1 MLYIKEANIEDAEK
15 EWKFVAAMPAD
26 ENGLTNKW
34 HGVTR
39 DRFISEALPEMINR
53 AKGIDL
59 PEGFVPA
66 TTLFLWN
73 DARIVGLFRIRHFL
87 NEALR
92 SGAGHI
98 GYFIAKEHRGKGFAT
113 EGLRLTLEYAE
124 SIVPEAEYYLR
135 VNKENPASLRV
146 MIKNGGRIVGETED
160 KFLVRIPK

>member
-1 MLYIKEANIEDAEK
+1 
-15 EWKFVAAMPAD
+15 
-26 ENGLTNKW
+26 
-34 HGVTR
+34 
-39 DRFISEALPEMINR
+39 MINH

>member
-39 DRFISEALPEMINR
+39 EIFESEALPEMINR

-59 PEGFVPA
+59 PEGFVPD
-66 TTLFLWN
+66 TTLFLWCETE
-73 DARIVGLFRIRHFL
+73 IVGQFRLRHSL
-87 NEALR
+87 PETKMP
-92 SGAGHI
+92 GHI
-98 GYFIAKEHRGKGFAT
+98 GYFIAKEHRGKGYAT